1 MNIIH
6 LVIIVIHLLSVYS
19 YCVYFIVG
27 ICFATG
33 IIVIIIVSI
42 IVIIINIIVIIIV
55 IISVIISVI
64 IAVIIIVIISKICY
78 YYYCDYCF

>member
-55 IISVIISVI
+55 IISVIISGI
-64 IAVIIIVIISKICY
+64 IAVIIVIISKICY

>member
-33 IIVIIIVSI
+33 IIVIIIV
-42 IVIIINIIVIIIV
+42 IIIYIIV

-78 YYYCDYCF
+78 YYYYCDYCF